1 MRSLTRYG
9 AASTD
14 RMNGRT
20 VGWMDADERSD
31 GRMNGWTGGSG
42 QGGSPYAVGPATKI
56 RPRGAYTRPHKS
68 RPSHK
73 LRYGSIKVKI
83 MYEICLLIILSAG
96 GARLP
101 LLRSRALGPFPPAYL
116 TVAVMPLD
124 REPPYSF
131 TGSIQIRA
139 K

>member
-1 MRSLTRYG
+1 
-9 AASTD
+9 
-14 RMNGRT
+14 
-20 VGWMDADERSD
+20 
-31 GRMNGWTGGSG
+31 MNGWTGGSG

-124 REPPYSF
+124 RESPRTRSPVHPNTSEMNGDRCY
-131 TGSIQIRA
+131 A
-139 K
+139 KYGNFIELPIFIS